1 MILLHID
8 FIPAS
13 SNVQQP
19 HLRHFISGRPELHFG
34 HVRRIRV
41 FVVFDEYQPASETL
55 RYDSRNEN
63 ILVLVD

>member
-1 MILLHID
+1 MILFHIS
-8 FIPAS
+8 FILAS

-19 HLRHFISGRPELHFG
+19 HLRHFISEGPELHFG
-34 HVRRIRV
+34 HVRRIRII
-41 FVVFDEYQPASETL
+41 VVFDGYQPASETL